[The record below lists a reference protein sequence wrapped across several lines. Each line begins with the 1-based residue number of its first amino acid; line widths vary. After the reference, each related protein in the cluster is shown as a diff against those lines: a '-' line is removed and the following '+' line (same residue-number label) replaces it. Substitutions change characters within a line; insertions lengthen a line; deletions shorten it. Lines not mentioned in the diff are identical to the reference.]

1 MTELMSDRRHE
12 TLVKAAE
19 ECIDLMNIGADPD
32 AALRQVKKAFDMNDN
47 EVVLV
52 SHAVNNS
59 KQLANLQNGGK
70 DKGAPFPLT
79 NADSATGA
87 NSDADLDTLGA
98 NTKAK
103 EEQPDAVE
111 IADKVKK
118 EASADSYITK
128 GSYRKVAVTTS
139 DMVADLQAAWG
150 KAGPAMDVTDLGNP
164 YDSVNAVKIAAEQ
177 ARTEASRLR
186 DQACANLDT
195 VAHAFTVSGGPSFA
209 AFEKAAAATGI
220 TSEIVDIIYDLGPA
234 ALEQPRNLD
243 KTASDRLFVTSE
255 ILGLLKIAEAAD
267 AQWQQ
272 SSDYEAARMHLLD
285 QINYAEVKL
294 AEGGIVGDVL
304 EGLSSSAEG
313 SGEATRGLL
322 PLDPTNVAELSKGKL
337 EGEADSANAIGYKTL
352 QQLHNSKARTQLQS
366 LMQDEFVGK
375 HSIPE
380 VAEAFNRA
388 VSVNPN
394 FGDAEVTAFVRQ
406 DLASKNAMP
415 LDLMIR
421 ASNAH
426 QKRDQGAA

>member
-1 MTELMSDRRHE
+1 MSDRRHE

-118 EASADSYITK
+118 EASADSYVTK
-128 GSYRKVAVTTS
+128 GSYRKVAIATS

-164 YDSVNAVKIAAEQ
+164 YDSVNAIKIAAEQ

-186 DQACANLDT
+186 DQACANLDA

-255 ILGLLKIAEAAD
+255 ILGLLKIAETAD
-267 AQWQQ
+267 TQWQQ

-285 QINYAEVKL
+285 QIHTEEVKL
-294 AEGGIVGDVL
+294 ADAMEIL
-304 EGLSSSAEG
+304 ENLSSSSSG
-313 SGEATRGLL
+313 SGEAARGLL
-322 PLDPTNVAELSKGKL
+322 PLDPTNIAELSKAQPTS
-337 EGEADSANAIGYKTL
+337 EADSANAIGYKTM

-375 HSIPE
+375 HTVPE

-388 VSVNPN
+388 ISVNPN

-426 QKRDQGAA
+426 QKKDQGAA